1 MDGGRGLLPPVFP
14 NLSIPDSANSRYSSF
29 VIFSTVL
36 SIFRAL
42 RFHLGYQRERQ
53 RKCPPRLYQSR
64 DSIPRFHVL
73 YDDIFYSM
81 YQSWAPASRFALT
94 RHWRDDKN
102 PTRDAVSGFFLFFI
116 THCRVTWWK
125 YVGNSRHLTNYV
137 VPKWSLTNDDIWM
150 QFLPVLVD
158 HLKFSQQASSR
169 LPFSFSPLS
178 LLSTLSSH
186 LPSSSS
192 PSPWTSIVGG
202 SWPSAGGMED
212 DR

>member
-1 MDGGRGLLPPVFP
+1 MLRWYSISILLVFVCAVLKDWALGTGQWAGGQWHAIASHLSKIRNKDCSQTMDGGRGLLPPVFP

-53 RKCPPRLYQSR
+53 RECPPRLYQSR

-94 RHWRDDKN
+94 RH
-102 PTRDAVSGFFLFFI
+102 
-116 THCRVTWWK
+116 
-125 YVGNSRHLTNYV
+125 
-137 VPKWSLTNDDIWM
+137 
-150 QFLPVLVD
+150 
-158 HLKFSQQASSR
+158 
-169 LPFSFSPLS
+169 
-178 LLSTLSSH
+178 
-186 LPSSSS
+186 
-192 PSPWTSIVGG
+192 
-202 SWPSAGGMED
+202 
-212 DR
+212 